1 MELIMTIA
9 TKLLEPEKRLD
20 VATCARKNDLAV
32 PNNSEYGGKH
42 SNSIHIDNGDNSF
55 ACCSKIKLRA
65 NR

>member
-1 MELIMTIA
+1 MTIA

-42 SNSIHIDNGDNSF
+42 SNSMHIDNVDNIF
-55 ACCSKIKLRA
+55 CLL
-65 NR
+65 